1 MAVHGPAPT
10 NKLSMLPSATAKFKS
25 ELKQHVK
32 CLTLTGSFK
41 KKSALHSESLNTDS
55 SSTNYLKACR
65 FIQIQYIIE
74 TGIPIYMLIKAN
86 DTSQ

>member
-41 KKSALHSESLNTDS
+41 KKVPYTQ
-55 SSTNYLKACR
+55 KA
-65 FIQIQYIIE
+65 
-74 TGIPIYMLIKAN
+74 
-86 DTSQ
+86 